1 MSADA
6 ALLKAALS
14 GSAGAVKVA
23 LASGASV
30 GCQDEDGDTAL
41 AIACYE
47 GHLECVALLIE
58 AGSSLEQANKAGK
71 SPLFQA
77 AYSGQAA
84 VVSELLR
91 AGAAVEGGGADRT
104 PLLVAAQYGRVAVV
118 KLLLEAGANAEARS
132 ADGRSAW
139 DLAANKASTVAEV
152 RALLPKPSR
161 KKRARPARDGAIAKP
176 ALPGRAVALVLA
188 ALLAAVGLALVR
200 R

>member
-14 GSAGAVKVA
+14 GSAGACKVA
-23 LASGASV
+23 LANGASV

-41 AIACYE
+41 AIASYE
-47 GHLECVALLIE
+47 GHLECVALLLG
-58 AGSSLEQANKAGK
+58 AGTSLEKANKAGK

-77 AYSGQAA
+77 AYSGQSA
-84 VVSELLR
+84 VVSALLR
-91 AGAAVEGGGADRT
+91 AGAAVEGAGADRT
-104 PLLVAAQYGRVAVV
+104 PLLVAAQYGRVAVI

-139 DLAANKASTVAEV
+139 ELAANKAATCADV

-161 KKRARPARDGAIAKP
+161 KKRAHPARAGAIAKP
-176 ALPGRAVALVLA
+176 ALPGRAVALVVA
-188 ALLAAVGLALVR
+188 ALLAALGLFLR